1 MTATAV
7 RMPSTLKAFGLALAL
22 LLAACA
28 TPPTAQPKLYDQM
41 GGKGGIETIVDN
53 FLNNLAS
60 DTRIAHFFATTD
72 ISHFRS
78 MLIQQFCDLSG
89 GPCTYGGKNMYDA
102 HDKLHISDADFNAL
116 VEDLQKAMDDAQ
128 VPRDAQNRFLTLLV
142 PMQKDSVGH

>member
-1 MTATAV
+1 MTAIHLRSAL
-7 RMPSTLKAFGLALAL
+7 RAFVPALAL

-28 TPPTAQPKLYDQM
+28 TPAAQSPKLYDEM
-41 GGKGGIETIVDN
+41 GGKGGIETIVDD
-53 FLNNLAS
+53 FLNNLAN

-78 MLIQQFCDLSG
+78 MLIKQFCELSG

-102 HDKLHISDADFNAL
+102 HDKLHITDADFNAL

-128 VPRDAQNRFLTLLV
+128 VPQSAQNRFLVLLV